1 MVKLITRYPQY
12 NTKIGLDKGGK
23 YTEKCLIKF
32 VIK

>member
-23 YTEKCLIKF
+23 YTEMRTK
-32 VIK
+32 